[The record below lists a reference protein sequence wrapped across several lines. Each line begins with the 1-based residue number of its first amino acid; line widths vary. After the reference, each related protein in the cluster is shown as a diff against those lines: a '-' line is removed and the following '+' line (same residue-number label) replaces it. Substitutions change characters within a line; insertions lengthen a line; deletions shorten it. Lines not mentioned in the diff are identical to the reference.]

1 MPSTN
6 GGVIGL
12 KNTPTQNSAGGM
24 WGLKEHLHSRQLD
37 IWPPKATPVS
47 NLSFSTVTDPYF
59 SSTSLIISDRLVD
72 ESNAGLTLTIG
83 SDVSVSSSQVKAGLR
98 SIRFAQ
104 SNDYEGSA
112 NRILLPTSDRLDFGN
127 GDFTI
132 ECWVYFY
139 FSGTISSDPYVSK
152 DYMPTLFGGAGNFF
166 RIRAYMEQQDRESYN
181 DIAPFTAKPDDFP
194 VMRQAGPEVVP
205 EATRRLL
212 VSGNGFIIY
221 TPVNSLSSNVWTH
234 IAVTKEVNNVSVFID
249 GVLAGSDQTSV
260 TDTVSLSGAAIGNI
274 EQNAAIPGVTGL
286 RGYLDNIRITK
297 GICRYNSNF
306 TPSTDMY

>member
-59 SSTSLIISDRLVD
+59 SSTSLIISDRLAD

-98 SIRFAQ
+98 AIRFAQ
-104 SNDYEGSA
+104 SNDYDGSA

-139 FSGTISSDPYVSK
+139 FSGTVSSDPYVSK
-152 DYMPTLFGGAGNFF
+152 TYTPHLFGGAGNFF
-166 RIRAYMEQQDRESYN
+166 RIFADMEQQDRESYN

-194 VMRQAGPEVVP
+194 VMRQSGQTPEP
-205 EATRRLL
+205 SATRRLTVL
-212 VSGNGFIIY
+212 AGGVTIT
-221 TPVNSLSSNVWTH
+221 TPVDSLSSNAWTH
-234 IAVTKEVNNVSVFID
+234 IAVTKEVNNLSVFID
-249 GVLAGSDQTSV
+249 GVLAGSGQYSV
-260 TDTVSLSGAAIGNI
+260 TDTFSLSDAAIGNLS
-274 EQNAAIPGVTGL
+274 QTSAPPGSTGL